1 MLQLINRFVDICLL
15 RRGPQ
20 DLPTSTF
27 LTGLCILA
35 YFGLATGSEVILGKP
50 ERALTWGLAAIA
62 IMLAV
67 VYGLLAYRRVPSRFP
82 QTTSALAGCGALYLM
97 IYLPLSAALISEP
110 GQASAMSS
118 FLFLTWVVVFF
129 WGFLIEGHIYRHALS
144 ISLPAGVLVSTL
156 MFALVT
162 VIYHGIFGAQG

>member
-20 DLPTSTF
+20 DLPSSPV
-27 LTGLCILA
+27 LTALCVVA
-35 YFGLATGSEVILGKP
+35 YFGLATGSEVVLGKP

-62 IMLAV
+62 ILLTL
-67 VYGLLAYRRVPSRFP
+67 VYGLLAYRKVASRFP
-82 QTTSALAGCGALYLM
+82 QTASAIAGCGTLYLM
-97 IYLPLSAALISEP
+97 VYLPLSAALISET
-110 GQASAMSS
+110 GQGSPVSS
-118 FLFLTWVVVFF
+118 FLFLIWVVVFF
-129 WGFLIEGHIYRHALS
+129 WGFIIEGHIYRNALG

-162 VIYHGIFGAQG
+162 VIYHGMFGMES